1 MGVLRNSSHCQNCIK
16 YTNKIPVYAREYKKE
31 YLYIRGINKELQSF
45 IRIDDP
51 EGKKFS
57 SPKADRFKRDFN
69 RFVKAQENGR
79 LKKDI
84 SHLRLKETDVNFID
98 FLEIEFDDYGVLF
111 YEIEAYPRY
120 INENDKIKYDEF
132 VESYYKFKDQLKT
145 DSDSDSDS
153 EDVVI
158 ILPDSDSDS
167 DSDSDI
173 EDVKII
179 LPDSDSDSYSY
190 SDIDIEDE
198 DIILPVI
205 DIDSDSDS
213 NRDSDSD
220 IF

>member
-1 MGVLRNSSHCQNCIK
+1 MGVLSNFSHQQNCIK
-16 YTNKIPVYAREYKKE
+16 STNKIPEYGREYKKE
-31 YLYIRGINKELQSF
+31 YLFIRGINKELQSF

-57 SPKADRFKRDFN
+57 SPKADRFKRYFN

-98 FLEIEFDDYGVLF
+98 FLETESDDYGVLF

-132 VESYYKFKDQLKT
+132 VESFYKFKDQLKT
-145 DSDSDSDS
+145 DSDSDSDI
-153 EDVVI
+153 EDVNI

-167 DSDSDI
+167 DI
-173 EDVKII
+173 EDVVVI
-179 LPDSDSDSYSY
+179 LPDSDSDS
-190 SDIDIEDE
+190 
-198 DIILPVI
+198 
-205 DIDSDSDS
+205 
-213 NRDSDSD
+213 D